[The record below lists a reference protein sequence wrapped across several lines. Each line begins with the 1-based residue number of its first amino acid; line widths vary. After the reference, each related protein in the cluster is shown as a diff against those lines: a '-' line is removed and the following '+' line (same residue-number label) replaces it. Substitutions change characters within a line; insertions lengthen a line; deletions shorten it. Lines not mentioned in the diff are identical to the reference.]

1 MKTNTT
7 LFLALVISTLMLG
20 EPALALDGQ
29 AHGEHQTNPT
39 HQSAGEDQNSF
50 FNAEILKIDKT
61 NGKVTIRHEEIKN
74 LAMPPMMMAYQ
85 VKNPSIL
92 NQFKEG
98 DLVRMKAI
106 MQNGKVVITQM
117 VLQTN

>member
-1 MKTNTT
+1 
-7 LFLALVISTLMLG
+7 
-20 EPALALDGQ
+20 
-29 AHGEHQTNPT
+29 
-39 HQSAGEDQNSF
+39 
-50 FNAEILKIDKT
+50 
-61 NGKVTIRHEEIKN
+61 
-74 LAMPPMMMAYQ
+74 MMAYQ

-117 VLQTN
+117 LLQAN

>member
-1 MKTNTT
+1 MKTKTT

-20 EPALALDGQ
+20 EPALALDDQ
-29 AHGEHQTNPT
+29 NHGEHQTNPT
-39 HQSAGEDQNSF
+39 HQSASQDQNSF
-50 FNAEILKIDKT
+50 INAEILKIDKS

-106 MQNGKVVITQM
+106 MQNGKAVIAQM
-117 VLQTN
+117 VLRAN